1 MLFRKNISGR
11 TNEKKLI
18 MPSRI
23 IFPEKGKV
31 AFDTF
36 ELPELAADQVR
47 ILTHYS
53 LMSIGTETIILNQKY
68 DADTH
73 FAKMFSFPQ
82 LKTGVQATG
91 EVEAIGN
98 AVTEFKPGDMIF
110 MRQAHGSHQVL
121 PESACSMV
129 PANIDLKSA
138 CWCGLAKTAFRAAW
152 AGGFEAGQ
160 HILIIGAGP
169 VGQMT
174 VRWASSAGVDTLTVT
189 DVSSYRL
196 DHANRGGAT
205 QVIGKDIAHS
215 LEQINSINNG
225 EGPSVVVDTTGNAE
239 VFKHALAAAGQFATV
254 ILLGDSGYPSR
265 QCLTSDAM
273 TKGLTIQA
281 THDSHDRDGWTQR
294 KIDKH
299 FFNLVE
305 EGKFDLGELIT
316 LEFTPDKCIE
326 AYAQA
331 DQRREETMGVL
342 FDWTTEEY

>member
-1 MLFRKNISGR
+1 
-11 TNEKKLI
+11 
-18 MPSRI
+18 MPLRI
-23 IFPEKGKV
+23 IFPEKSKV

-152 AGGFEAGQ
+152 AGGFETGQ

-174 VRWASSAGVDTLTVT
+174 VRWASFAGVATLAVA
-189 DVSSYRL
+189 DISAFRL
-196 DHANRGGAT
+196 EHASRGGAT
-205 QVIGKDIAHS
+205 QTIVKDIAEGMEEIS
-215 LEQINSINNG
+215 SINNG
-225 EGPSVVVDTTGNAE
+225 NGPAIVVDTTGNAE
-239 VFKHALAAAGQFATV
+239 VFKHALAVAGQFGKV
-254 ILLGDSGYPSR
+254 ILLGDSGYPSK
-265 QCLTSDAM
+265 QCLTSNAM

-294 KIDKH
+294 KIDAH
-299 FFNLVE
+299 FFQLVE

-316 LEFTPDKCIE
+316 HEFTPDKCVE

-342 FDWTTEEY
+342 FDWTTEAY